1 MDRLVHTSL
10 SGLRS
15 AMARQAATAHN
26 LANASTVGFRADLS
40 SARALWIQGQTYEAR
55 AQSSQEVAGADMQ
68 AGAVSET
75 GRDLDI
81 ALQGDALLAVQA
93 RDGAEAYTR
102 RGDLQLSDTGL
113 LTTGDGHPVL
123 GEQGPITLPPHDSV
137 RIDQDGTVWI
147 VPRGGDV
154 NTPQQVDRLKLATPA
169 GSRVLKGVDGLF
181 RVENDGA
188 LPGDPQARVTARALE
203 GSNVNVTQA
212 LIDMIEA
219 SRSWDNQLN
228 LITAA
233 REIDS
238 SGADLMRLPS

>member
-15 AMARQAATAHN
+15 AMARQAATSHN
-26 LANASTVGFRADLS
+26 LANASTVDFRADLS
-40 SARALWIQGQTYEAR
+40 SARALWIQGEGLQTR

-68 AGAVSET
+68 AGPVSET

-81 ALQGDALLAVQA
+81 ALQGNALLAVQA
-93 RDGAEAYTR
+93 QNGDEAYTR
-102 RGDLQLSDTGL
+102 RGDLQLADSGL

-147 VPRGGDV
+147 VPRGGDANV
-154 NTPQQVDRLKLATPA
+154 PQQVDRLKLATPA

-181 RVENDGA
+181 RVENDGV
-188 LPGDPQARVTARALE
+188 LPGDPQARVTSRSLE
-203 GSNVNVTQA
+203 SSNVNVTQA

-228 LITAA
+228 LITTA

-238 SGADLMRLPS
+238 SGSDLMRLPS